1 MLKFSAFVAS
11 LNGAYTKWYS
21 KPVIQSKKE
30 ELVNGLCTCL
40 HMSLMEYKKVN
51 EKLPD
56 KIIIFRDGVGDGQLK
71 FVEEYEIPQ
80 LEEACKQ
87 SDPNYCAKLTFVIV
101 QKRIN
106 TRIFMVSFN
115 KKNN

>member
-1 MLKFSAFVAS
+1 M
-11 LNGAYTKWYS
+11 NGSYTKWYS
-21 KPVIQSKKE
+21 KSVIQSKKE

-40 HMSLMEYKKVN
+40 HMALMTYKKMN
-51 EKLPD
+51 DKLPD

-87 SDPNYCAKLTFVIV
+87 SDPSYSPNFTFVIV

-106 TRIFMVSFN
+106 TRIFMVSFLTLVTLG
-115 KKNN
+115 KSMF

>member
-1 MLKFSAFVAS
+1 MA
-11 LNGAYTKWYS
+11 
-21 KPVIQSKKE
+21 
-30 ELVNGLCTCL
+30 
-40 HMSLMEYKKVN
+40 LMTYKKMN
-51 EKLPD
+51 DKLPE

-87 SDPNYCAKLTFVIV
+87 SDPGYSPLFTFLVV

-106 TRIFMVSFN
+106 TRIFMVSFLTTLSLG
-115 KKNN
+115 K